1 MKYNIYRCECKNQ
14 VFLNISSDEY
24 IQSQIQHYNL
34 REKSDFEISLEV
46 GDPVGFNEYKARL
59 YDRIKDSEI
68 KYIVYED
75 TLNENIEVFNEDLE
89 NVIFQNIAFGKAN
102 IEANYFSNLFL
113 VKKISVSEGSKGVI
127 NLEKFI
133 NVEEIS
139 LLDWRTTKTCILNN
153 NSKLKSL
160 IVWYYN
166 PKEKLLSTILQGG
179 NSIEYLELNST
190 NIETLE
196 GIENLKNLK
205 KIVIHYGKNLKSVKQ
220 LNFCENLVHITFNNC
235 KKIEDFD
242 LLEKRENLDIRNTN
256 IPG

>member
-1 MKYNIYRCECKNQ
+1 MKYNIYRTEFKNEIFIN
-14 VFLNISSDEY
+14 VTSDESIHRDIWY
-24 IQSQIQHYNL
+24 HNQ
-34 REKSDFEISLEV
+34 REKSDLEISLESR
-46 GDPVGFNEYKARL
+46 DPVGYNEYKVRL
-59 YDRIKDSEI
+59 YERVKDTEI
-68 KYIVYED
+68 KNIVYND
-75 TLNENIEVFNEDLE
+75 TLSENIEVFNEDLE
-89 NVIFQNIAFGKAN
+89 NIIFESIAFGKAN

-113 VKKISVSEGSKGVI
+113 VKKIYVTEGSKGVI

-133 NVEEIS
+133 NVEELNLI
-139 LLDWRTTKTCILNN
+139 DWRTTKTCILNN
-153 NSKLKSL
+153 NSNLKSL

-166 PKEKLLSTILQGG
+166 PKEKLLSTMLKGG

-205 KIVIHYGKNLKSVKQ
+205 KIVIHYGRNLKSVKQ
-220 LNFCENLVHITFNNC
+220 LNFCKNLTHVTFNNC

-242 LLEKRENLDIRNTN
+242 LLEKRENLDIRNTR

>member
-1 MKYNIYRCECKNQ
+1 MKYNIYRTEFKNS
-14 VFLNISSDEY
+14 VSLCICSNEK
-24 IQSQIQHYNL
+24 IQRDIWYHNQ
-34 REKSDFEISLEV
+34 RKKSELEISLESRN
-46 GDPVGFNEYKARL
+46 PVGYNEYKVRL
-59 YDRIKDSEI
+59 FSKSADFEVENLR
-68 KYIVYED
+68 YED
-75 TLNENIEVFNEDLE
+75 TLKENIEVFNQELE
-89 NVIFQNIAFGKAN
+89 NILFEKVVFNKAN

-113 VKKISVSEGSKGVI
+113 VKKIFVNEGSKGVI

-139 LLDWRTTKTCILNN
+139 LLDWRTTKTRILNN

-179 NSIEYLELNST
+179 NSIEYLEFNST

-205 KIVIHYGKNLKSVKQ
+205 KIVIHYGRNLKSVKQ
-220 LNFCENLVHITFNNC
+220 LNFCKNLTHVTFNNC

-242 LLEKRENLDIRNTN
+242 LLVKRENLDIRNTR